1 MSINARLWWVM
12 TNLILSKKILAPLSA
27 ILFFIWIV
35 QTAPKPDSRNI
46 DPTAFAGRLTMLR
59 ALSGPFHTLLADR
72 YWILSSSLNEMGYAE
87 AQKTDS
93 TPFFEAMKTIITLD
107 PGYLS
112 SLRYGSTYLA
122 SIFRNTDQAHELIDT
137 SLNYLEK
144 NADLYLLKINLEI
157 GYHSPPRYDRI
168 NQWIEEIIAIEGEIP
183 DWLGNALL
191 YAKKRELHRELQRED
206 LKWMLRQATN
216 EIEKSAIEKKLA
228 GLD

>member
-1 MSINARLWWVM
+1 M
-12 TNLILSKKILAPLSA
+12 TDRRFGHNVWMPLSV
-27 ILFFIWIV
+27 ILFFFWIV
-35 QTAPKPDSRNI
+35 QTAPQPDDKNI
-46 DPTAFAGRLTMLR
+46 DPTAFAGRLMLLR

-137 SLNYLEK
+137 SLDYLQE
-144 NADLYLLKINLEI
+144 NTDLYLLKISLEI

-168 NQWIEEIIAIEGEIP
+168 NQWVEAIIAIEGESP

-191 YAKKRELHRELQRED
+191 YAKKRELRRELQRED
-206 LKWMLRQATN
+206 LKWMLQQATN
-216 EIEKSAIEKKLA
+216 EVEKAAIEKKLA
-228 GLD
+228 RLD